1 MKIEKID
8 ISKLVHDPAN
18 ARNHSDKNIEAIKGS
33 LVRFGQQKPIVVT
46 GDNVVIAGNGTL
58 EAAKQLAWKKIEI
71 VRTKLSG
78 LDLVAY
84 GLADNRT
91 SELAEWN
98 DEVLGKL
105 LHGLREND
113 FDLTSIGF
121 DTSYLDGVVDEIN
134 DSQPNFNVHT
144 ISANQESDGQEFMP
158 DIDDKNDAIKSDKH
172 ILIVQCDNDIDLQD
186 LFEELNQRDYKV
198 KRG

>member
-18 ARNHSDKNIEAIKGS
+18 ARKHSDKNIDAIKGS
-33 LVRFGQQKPIVVT
+33 LIRFGQQKPIVVT
-46 GDNVVIAGNGTL
+46 GDNIVIAGNGTL
-58 EAAKQLAWKKIEI
+58 EAAKQLDWKKIEI

-98 DEVLGKL
+98 EDVLGKL

-121 DTSYLDGVVDEIN
+121 DTSKLDEIN
-134 DSQPNFNVHT
+134 
-144 ISANQESDGQEFMP
+144 ISSLDDFKQLIELQDEIKKEVDDEKKYSDINTENEFML
-158 DIDDKNDAIKSDKH
+158 
-172 ILIVQCDNDIDLQD
+172 LITCVDENEQQSLYDEFMN
-186 LFEELNQRDYKV
+186 
-198 KRG
+198 RGVECKIM

>member
-1 MKIEKID
+1 MGNNMKIEKID

-121 DTSYLDGVVDEIN
+121 DTSKLDEIN
-134 DSQPNFNVHT
+134 LSNLDDFKQLIELQDEIKKEVGD
-144 ISANQESDGQEFMP
+144 EKKYSDINTENEFML
-158 DIDDKNDAIKSDKH
+158 
-172 ILIVQCDNDIDLQD
+172 LITCVDENEQQNLYNE
-186 LFEELNQRDYKV
+186 FLN
-198 KRG
+198 RGIECKIM